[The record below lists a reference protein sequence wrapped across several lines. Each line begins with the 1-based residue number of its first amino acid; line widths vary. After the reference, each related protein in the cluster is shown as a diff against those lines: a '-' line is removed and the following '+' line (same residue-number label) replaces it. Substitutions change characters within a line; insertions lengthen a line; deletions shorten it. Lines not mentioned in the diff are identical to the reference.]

1 MGEDKETGRTIDQ
14 DLCESVTEN
23 TPKLDRKVP
32 IGNGIHIVQRRY
44 NEHGR

>member
-14 DLCESVTEN
+14 DLCESVTE
-23 TPKLDRKVP
+23 PKLDRKVP
-32 IGNGIHIVQRRY
+32 VGNGIHIVQQRY